1 MSYSFNVRAASKAA
15 AIAAVAAKLDEVAA
29 QQPSHAVDKAQALA
43 AATAFVEV
51 LPEPSDAQ
59 DVTVSVNGSVG
70 WTGTWGVDH
79 KLTYAAVGV
88 SAGFVRKE

>member
-1 MSYSFNVRAASKAA
+1 MSYSFHVRAASKAA

-29 QQPSHAVDKAQALA
+29 AQPSHAVDKAQALA
-43 AATAFVEV
+43 AASAFIEV

-79 KLTYAAVGV
+79 KVTHTAVGV
-88 SAGFVRKE
+88 SAGFARKE